1 MSESLDQAELK
12 RRTLSSLF
20 WKFLERGGVAIGALV
35 VQIVLARLLT
45 PEDFGALALMLVF
58 VLIGTVF
65 AVSGFNTALV
75 QVKDL
80 DEADFD
86 TVFWISCVV
95 AAVLWVALFVA
106 APAVSEVFS
115 LPRMTNPLRAMGA
128 LFLLNPFYAVLT
140 ADVQRNL
147 LFKRTFKAGLLALVA
162 AGVTG
167 IGSALCGAGLWA
179 LVIYQLVNV
188 SVASLVLFAQTDW
201 RPRWRFSPGRA
212 KILFRFGWKL
222 LVSGLLD
229 TAYQS
234 LADII
239 IGRQFSA
246 ASLGVVSQGKK
257 YPQAVSSVLDGAI
270 QPVMLSAVARVQD
283 DGAAAKSL
291 VRRALKTSSLV
302 VVPLMTVMAVTADPL
317 VRWLLGQKWAGA
329 VIFFQMYCF
338 IFALWPIHT
347 TNLSALNGMGRS
359 DLFLKLEIVKKIL
372 GFSILCVTV
381 FAFHSPVAIVAGF
394 MVSGVVSTLINAFPN
409 RAVIGYGYGEQVA
422 DIAPVWVLSLISG
435 LAGLFFLEFLA
446 AFSLSLFLQVIL
458 TGCVFCV
465 AFVLL
470 GIVFRCEALSYVLTN
485 GVKLMRTLNCR
496 RGK

>member
-1 MSESLDQAELK
+1 MSESLDPAELK

-20 WKFLERGGVAIGALV
+20 WKFLERGGVAVGALV
-35 VQIVLARLLT
+35 VQIVLVRLLT
-45 PEDFGALALMLVF
+45 PDDFGALALMLVF

-95 AAVLWVALFVA
+95 ALTLWVVLFVA
-106 APAVSEVFS
+106 APVVSEAFS

-128 LFLLNPFYAVLT
+128 LFLLNSFYAVLT
-140 ADVQRNL
+140 ADVQRRL
-147 LFKRTFKAGLLALVA
+147 LFKRTFKAGIFALVA
-162 AGVTG
+162 AGVAG

-188 SVASLVLFAQTDW
+188 AVASIVLFFQTEW
-201 RPRWRFSPGRA
+201 RPKLRFSPERA
-212 KILFRFGWKL
+212 RILFRFSWKL
-222 LVSGLLD
+222 LVSALLD

-246 ASLGVVSQGKK
+246 ASLGMVSQGKK
-257 YPQAVSSVLDGAI
+257 YPQAVASVLDGAI

-283 DGAAAKSL
+283 DVAAAKSL
-291 VRRALKTSSLV
+291 VRRSLKTSSLV

-317 VRWLLGQKWAGA
+317 VCWLLGQKWAGA

-338 IFALWPIHT
+338 IFALWPVHT
-347 TNLSALNGMGRS
+347 TNLSVLNGMGRS
-359 DLFLKLEIVKKIL
+359 DLFFKLEIIKKIL

-409 RAVIGYGYGEQVA
+409 RTVIGYGYGEQVA
-422 DIAPVWVLSLISG
+422 DIAPVWALSLISG
-435 LAGLFFLEFLA
+435 LTGLFFLEFLA
-446 AFSLSLFLQVIL
+446 TFSFSLFLQVFL
-458 TGCVFCV
+458 TGCVFCA

-470 GIVFRCEALSYVLTN
+470 GIIFQCEALSYVLTN
-485 GVKLMRTLNCR
+485 GVKLVRTLTCQ

>member
-20 WKFLERGGVAIGALV
+20 WKFLERGGVAVGALV

-95 AAVLWVALFVA
+95 ATVLWIALFVA
-106 APAVSEVFS
+106 APAVSEAFS

-128 LFLLNPFYAVLT
+128 LFLLNSFYAVLT

-147 LFKRTFKAGLLALVA
+147 LFKRTFKAGILALVA

-201 RPRWRFSPGRA
+201 RPRFRFSPGRA
-212 KILFRFGWKL
+212 KILFRFSWKL
-222 LVSGLLD
+222 LVSALLD

-234 LADII
+234 LTDII

-246 ASLGVVSQGKK
+246 ASLGMVSQGKK
-257 YPQAVSSVLDGAI
+257 YPQAVASVLDGAI
-270 QPVMLSAVARVQD
+270 QPVMLSAVARGQD
-283 DGAAAKSL
+283 NLVSAKNL
-291 VRRALKTSSLV
+291 VRRALKTSCLV
-302 VVPLMTVMAVTADPL
+302 VVPLMTFLAVTADPL
-317 VRWLLGQKWAGA
+317 VRWLLGEKWVGA
-329 VIFFQMYCF
+329 VLFFQMYCF

-359 DLFLKLEIVKKIL
+359 DLFLKLEIVKKIVGL
-372 GFSILCVTV
+372 VVLCVTV
-381 FAFHSPVAIVAGF
+381 FAFHSPEAIVAGF
-394 MVSGVVSTLINAFPN
+394 MITGIFGTIINAFPN
-409 RAVIGYGYGEQVA
+409 RTVIGYGYWEQVV
-422 DIAPVWVLSLISG
+422 DIAPIWALSLVSG
-435 LAGLFFLEFLA
+435 ALGYSLLENMHLTHWVTVFVIGFLFY
-446 AFSLSLFLQVIL
+446 
-458 TGCVFCV
+458 GVFIT
-465 AFVLL
+465 L
-470 GIVFRCEALSYVLTN
+470 GYVMRLEALRYVLTN
-485 GVKLMRTLNCR
+485 GITLVHSLYLRKQNDT
-496 RGK
+496 

>member
-20 WKFLERGGVAIGALV
+20 WKFLERGGVAVGALV

-86 TVFWISCVV
+86 TVFWISCAV
-95 AAVLWVALFVA
+95 ALTLWMALFVA
-106 APAVSEVFS
+106 APAVSEAFS

-128 LFLLNPFYAVLT
+128 LFLLNSFYAVLT

-246 ASLGVVSQGKK
+246 SSLGVVSQGKK

-270 QPVMLSAVARVQD
+270 QPVLLSAVARVQAD
-283 DGAAAKSL
+283 LVAVKAL

-302 VVPLMTVMAVTADPL
+302 VVPLMALLAMLADPL
-317 VRWLLGQKWAGA
+317 VLWLLGEQWKGA
-329 VIFFQMYCF
+329 VIYFQMFCF
-338 IFALWPIHT
+338 VYALWPIHT
-347 TNLSALNGMGRS
+347 TNLSALNGVGRS
-359 DLFLKLEIVKKIL
+359 DLFLKLEIVKKIVGL
-372 GFSILCVTV
+372 AILCTTV
-381 FAFHSPVAIVAGF
+381 FCFHSPVAIVAGF
-394 MVSGVVSTLINAFPN
+394 MVSGVTSSVINAFPN
-409 RAVIGYGYGEQVA
+409 RRVIGYGYFEQVI
-422 DIAPVWVLSLISG
+422 DLAPIWGLSLVS
-435 LAGLFFLEFLA
+435 
-446 AFSLSLFLQVIL
+446 
-458 TGCVFCV
+458 
-465 AFVLL
+465 AFVGYGLL
-470 GIVFRCEALSYVLTN
+470 SFYAMTPLVSLVLGSLVFGLVFFGLGWTCRCEALLYVVNLLFSLLKKS
-485 GVKLMRTLNCR
+485 VFLRKA
-496 RGK
+496 

>member
-20 WKFLERGGVAIGALV
+20 WKFLERGGVAVGALV
-35 VQIVLARLLT
+35 VQIVLVRLLT

-58 VLIGTVF
+58 ILIGTVF

-75 QVKDL
+75 QVKNL

-95 AAVLWVALFVA
+95 ALTLWVVLFVA
-106 APAVSEVFS
+106 APVVSEAFS

-128 LFLLNPFYAVLT
+128 LFLLNSFYAVLT
-140 ADVQRNL
+140 ADVQRRL
-147 LFKRTFKAGLLALVA
+147 LFKRTFKAGIFALVA
-162 AGVTG
+162 AGVAG

-188 SVASLVLFAQTDW
+188 AVASIVLFFQTEW
-201 RPRWRFSPGRA
+201 RPKLRFSPERA
-212 KILFRFGWKL
+212 RILFRFSWKL
-222 LVSGLLD
+222 LVSALLD

-246 ASLGVVSQGKK
+246 ASLGMVSQGKK
-257 YPQAVSSVLDGAI
+257 YPQAVASVLDGAI

-283 DGAAAKSL
+283 DVAAAKSL
-291 VRRALKTSSLV
+291 VRRSLKTSSLV

-317 VRWLLGQKWAGA
+317 VCWLLGQKWAGA

-338 IFALWPIHT
+338 IFALWPVHT

-359 DLFLKLEIVKKIL
+359 DLFFKLEIIKKIL

-409 RAVIGYGYGEQVA
+409 RTVIGYGYEEQVA
-422 DIAPVWVLSLISG
+422 DIAPVWALSLISG
-435 LAGLFFLEFLA
+435 LTGLFFLEFLA
-446 AFSLSLFLQVIL
+446 TFSFSLFLQVFL
-458 TGCVFCV
+458 TGCVFCA

-470 GIVFRCEALSYVLTN
+470 GIIFQCEALSYVLTN
-485 GVKLMRTLNCR
+485 GVKLVRTLTCR